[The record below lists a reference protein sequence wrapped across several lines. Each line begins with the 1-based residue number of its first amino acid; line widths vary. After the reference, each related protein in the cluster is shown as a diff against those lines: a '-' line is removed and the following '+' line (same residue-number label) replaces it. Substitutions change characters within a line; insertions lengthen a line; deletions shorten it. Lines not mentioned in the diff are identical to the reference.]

1 MLIGVI
7 SDTHNNF
14 KNISRIIEIFN
25 DLKVDLVIH
34 TGDITNTK
42 SLELFSN
49 LKSKFV
55 GVFGN
60 NDRKEP
66 NLKEKCESLGFNF
79 YEPPYTIEINKLKI
93 GIFHEPENI
102 EEFIFRYPETS
113 VIFHGHTHKYR
124 NEVINSTLVI
134 NPGESAG
141 MIEGLNAIGL
151 FNTTSKEFKRIRF

>member
-1 MLIGVI
+1 MEFTSEVRKATEPIYQKI
-7 SDTHNNF
+7 SKILPEIEWPTHAPY
-14 KNISRIIEIFN
+14 
-25 DLKVDLVIH
+25 IH
-34 TGDITNTK
+34 K
-42 SLELFSN
+42 
-49 LKSKFV
+49 
-55 GVFGN
+55 
-60 NDRKEP
+60 
-66 NLKEKCESLGFNF
+66 
-79 YEPPYTIEINKLKI
+79 INKLKI